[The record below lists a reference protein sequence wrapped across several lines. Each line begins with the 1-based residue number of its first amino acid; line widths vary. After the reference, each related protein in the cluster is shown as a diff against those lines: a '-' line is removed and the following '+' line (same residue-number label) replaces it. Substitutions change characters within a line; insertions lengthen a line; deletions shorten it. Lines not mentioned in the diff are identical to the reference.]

1 MKRMHKNAKRSAAT
15 PSAVVSLALLTHSW
29 IGTNRKFPPKK
40 RHSASWNS
48 PLCDNLEEINKNE
61 TICWNESGTSGLGA
75 GWFVGSSG
83 AARPVRHFYLPS
95 LFISNNHHQTI
106 VTEDLWN
113 QEYQMCAL
121 NIEVPFH
128 LNRSGKRSGIGP
140 RVSFY
145 LIFVI
150 SWIISFETNHNRYLT
165 TWSRR
170 RDRSMIAGRDWG
182 NPALSLSFFCFVL
195 INDDY
200 YSINCL
206 WMTTNQHGEAWFP
219 FLGPWRPL

>member
-15 PSAVVSLALLTHSW
+15 PSAVVSLALLTHSR

-61 TICWNESGTSGLGA
+61 TICWDESGTSGLGA

-83 AARPVRHFYLPS
+83 AARPVRHSYLPS

-128 LNRSGKRSGIGP
+128 LNNRSGKRPGIGP

-150 SWIISFETNHNRYLT
+150 SWIICIETNHNRYLT

-170 RDRSMIAGRDWG
+170 RDGSMIAGRDWG
-182 NPALSLSFFCFVL
+182 NPALSLTYFSVL
-195 INDDY
+195 
-200 YSINCL
+200 S
-206 WMTTNQHGEAWFP
+206 W
-219 FLGPWRPL
+219 